1 MCPRVAKAQPWAGI
15 SERFQRY
22 SSYVEFSH
30 RLYREVVLTSRVRQF
45 RNIWVDCFSTSK
57 DSWQRVEAIFSR
69 RFRIEASEENGSLI
83 GVETMFYRRLISSVA
98 AFCLVLTLAL
108 AATAKTNSVNLPN
121 NGNNNQKSLP
131 VTEPLNLAVLVQDDL
146 ISQVGNEL
154 GATSGFIRSLPAGSR
169 VMVGYITTGTLQ
181 VRQSFTT
188 DLDKA
193 ARSLRVPR
201 SSTSA
206 SAFNPYVEV
215 IEALRSFNAD
225 WKGKNAVL
233 LISDGLDTSRGFD
246 IMSSAHTLDLDR
258 AIKQANDRNV
268 SVYAFYAP
276 AVGLT
281 SRSRLAASYG
291 QNSLNRLADDTG
303 GKAFFQGTTGFVT
316 FDSYFDH
323 LRRTLNEQARAS

>member
-1 MCPRVAKAQPWAGI
+1 
-15 SERFQRY
+15 
-22 SSYVEFSH
+22 
-30 RLYREVVLTSRVRQF
+30 
-45 RNIWVDCFSTSK
+45 
-57 DSWQRVEAIFSR
+57 
-69 RFRIEASEENGSLI
+69 
-83 GVETMFYRRLISSVA
+83 MFYRRLIPSVA
-98 AFCLVLTLAL
+98 ALVLAL
-108 AATAKTNSVNLPN
+108 TAMTGSFAAGSTNGSDKGKSVKTTVQVS
-121 NGNNNQKSLP
+121 
-131 VTEPLNLAVLVQDDL
+131 EPLNLAILVQDDL

-154 GATSGFIRSLPAGSR
+154 GVTADFIRSLPGGSR
-169 VMVGYITTGTLQ
+169 VMIGYITTGTLQ
-181 VRQSFTT
+181 VRQPFTS

-215 IEALRSFNAD
+215 IEALKNFDAN

-246 IMSSAHTLDLDR
+246 ITSSAHTTDLER
-258 AIKQANDRNV
+258 AIKHANERNV
-268 SVYAFYAP
+268 AVYAFYAP
-276 AVGLT
+276 SVGLT

-316 FDSYFDH
+316 FDSYFKH
-323 LRRTLNEQARAS
+323 LRQTLNEQYGRAS